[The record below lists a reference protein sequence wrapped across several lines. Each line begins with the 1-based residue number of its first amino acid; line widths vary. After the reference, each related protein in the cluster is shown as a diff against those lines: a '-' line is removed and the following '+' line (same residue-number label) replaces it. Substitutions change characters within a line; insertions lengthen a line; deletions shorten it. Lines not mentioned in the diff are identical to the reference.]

1 MAGGIGWIC
10 CLLWRL
16 FPVIRGRTT
25 PHEMVEYAAVLI
37 VCGSAFYCITV
48 LLATFLDDLWRVWA
62 SLICYSAGWWL
73 AYEIPAPASVDIFL
87 AMGDGSPVLA
97 HTMPWTAMAFALGL
111 AAVLFFAALK
121 IVQIRE
127 Y

>member
-1 MAGGIGWIC
+1 MA
-10 CLLWRL
+10 
-16 FPVIRGRTT
+16 
-25 PHEMVEYAAVLI
+25 EYAAVLI

-48 LLATFLDDLWRVWA
+48 LLSTFLDDLWRVWG
-62 SLICYSAGWWL
+62 SFLCYGAIWWL
-73 AYEIPAPASVDIFL
+73 AFRIPAPASVNVFL

-111 AAVLFFAALK
+111 AAVLFFAAFK
-121 IVQIRE
+121 VVQHRE